1 MDIDEIRNK
10 LREVADKQFKIL
22 KRYEKYKAKADEEE
36 RKLKALEKLYDSYTL
51 ILTNLRMGA
60 IDTVNAV
67 IVKNE

>member
-10 LREVADKQFKIL
+10 LREVADKQYKIL

-51 ILTNLRMGA
+51 ILTNLRMGT
-60 IDTVNAV
+60 IDTINAI
-67 IVKNE
+67 IVKK

>member
-36 RKLKALEKLYDSYTL
+36 RKLKALEKLSTKKL
-51 ILTNLRMGA
+51 IYLNHTKTPILHTTETH
-60 IDTVNAV
+60 I
-67 IVKNE
+67 IFLF